1 MTFINKSIILVLL
14 MVLSKIEADSYDEVN
29 LIKARKVVIDD
40 TFYVK
45 CVPTQITCNSS
56 AKYRSIDG
64 SCNNLQNP
72 LWGASFTPY
81 IRLGEAFY
89 ADGNFSI
96 RVRFRDGKPLPRARK
111 LQVGIF
117 WIKTPPVDMPDIF
130 RNYHI
135 NQVGQYVTHDIS
147 LMPSNFAVPPSDCCA
162 VQDLE
167 NIPLICQAVIKIKEN
182 DPSYSKIN
190 KTCLSF
196 KRSMTAAFDFNCS
209 IVPQI
214 PMNQQTAFVD
224 ASQLYG
230 STPQKA
236 ASLRS
241 NKGGKLKTEEINGE
255 KFGIQVQRNGSKFCG
270 GRNNVTYC
278 FNRGD
283 IRNNQHFGLILY
295 EETFLRFHNLI
306 TDLLIELN
314 KDWIDEILYQEAR
327 RFVIAVEEIIF
338 YRDYLVVLLGKDYCE
353 SVGLSLSKDKKTVY
367 DPTIMPQL
375 AVEFSAGCFRVPHNV
390 IPSFYYFLDQNYN
403 VTETYKLNEFMGIAD
418 PLIPKDK
425 LEELLRGMC
434 YRQGRSPLPNYNLLI
449 TSRMFHGWVSGVADS
464 DLGSIDIQRGRDV
477 GLPPYIRVREI
488 CGFKNITSFDD
499 LFGILDAFD
508 IGLLRLFYDSVED
521 IDLIVGALLEP
532 NVEGGMVGETA
543 RCIIADAFFR
553 IRHGDRYFCDVQDQP
568 GSFTQEQF
576 DVLWSLDLGQLLC
589 LTTNIDQLPIDI
601 FKPLGLSDMYDC
613 KSIKLNLGPWK
624 VNNTGQVNK

>member
-1 MTFINKSIILVLL
+1 MSQLT
-14 MVLSKIEADSYDEVN
+14 ADSYDEVN
-29 LIKARKVVIDD
+29 LIKTRKVVIDN

-45 CVPTQITCNSS
+45 CVPEQITCNSS
-56 AKYRSIDG
+56 AKYRSMDG
-64 SCNNLQNP
+64 TCNNLQHP

-81 IRLGEAFY
+81 IRLGKAYYE
-89 ADGNFSI
+89 DGNFSM
-96 RVRFRDGKPLPRARK
+96 RVQFRDGKPLPSARK

-117 WIKTPPVDMPDIF
+117 RIQTFPIDIPDI

-147 LMPSNFAVPPSDCCA
+147 LMPSNFAVPPRDCCEA
-162 VQDLE
+162 QGQK
-167 NIPLICQAVIKIKEN
+167 NIPLYCQAVIQVKAN
-182 DPSYSKIN
+182 DPSYSNIN
-190 KTCLSF
+190 KTCLPF
-196 KRSMTAAFDFNCS
+196 RRAMTAAIDFNCS

-214 PMNQQTAFVD
+214 PLNQQTVFVD

-230 STPQKA
+230 PTPQKA

-241 NKGGKLKTEEINGE
+241 HQGGKLKTEEINGE

-270 GRNNVTYC
+270 GRNNVNYC

-283 IRNNQHFGLILY
+283 VRNNQHFGLILY

-314 KDWIDEILYQEAR
+314 PDWTDEILYQEAR
-327 RFVIAVEEIIF
+327 RFVIAFEEIIV
-338 YRDYLVVLLGKDYCE
+338 YRDYLPILLGKDYCD
-353 SVGLSLSKDKKTVY
+353 SVGLSLSKDKNTVY

-418 PLIPKDK
+418 QLMPINK

-434 YRQGRSPLPNYNLLI
+434 YNQGRSPLPNYNFLI
-449 TSRMFHGWVSGVADS
+449 TSRMFHGWVSGVADQ
-464 DLGSIDIQRGRDV
+464 DLASIDIQRGRDV
-477 GLPPYIRVREI
+477 GLPPYIKVREI
-488 CGFKNITSFDD
+488 CGFKNITSFND
-499 LFGILDAFD
+499 LVGTLANFD
-508 IGLLRLFYDSVED
+508 IGLLKLFYDSVED
-521 IDLIVGALLEP
+521 IDLVVGALLEP

-543 RCIIADAFFR
+543 RCIIADAFLR
-553 IRHGDRYFCDVQDQP
+553 IRYGDRYFCDVPDQP

-576 DVLWSLDLGQLLC
+576 DVLWSLDLSQLLC
-589 LTTNIDQLPIDI
+589 LTTNIDQLPIDV
-601 FKPLGLSDMYDC
+601 FKPLEVLDMYDC

-624 VNNTGQVNK
+624 VDNTG